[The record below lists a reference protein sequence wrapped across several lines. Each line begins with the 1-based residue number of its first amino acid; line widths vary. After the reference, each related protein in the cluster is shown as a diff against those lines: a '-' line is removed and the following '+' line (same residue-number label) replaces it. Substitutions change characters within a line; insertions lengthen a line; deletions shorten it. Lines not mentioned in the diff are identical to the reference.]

1 MGVKT
6 FAWVLV
12 ALGLAMALYG
22 WQAWNPAA
30 FVGMALAAVGIV
42 VLATSGRRPGGC
54 SLTQLSLGPD
64 FHRAWAYHS

>member
-12 ALGLAMALYG
+12 ALGLAMVLYG
-22 WQAWNPAA
+22 WQVRNPAA

-42 VLATSGRRPGGC
+42 VLATSGRRPGG
-54 SLTQLSLGPD
+54 
-64 FHRAWAYHS
+64 

>member
-12 ALGLAMALYG
+12 ALGLAMVLYG

-42 VLATSGRRPGGC
+42 VLATSGRRPGG
-54 SLTQLSLGPD
+54 
-64 FHRAWAYHS
+64 